1 MLLHA
6 CGSAVLRY
14 VVNVP
19 SVVLRHFH
27 RMFHMDAF
35 YGSAFF
41 FKVIRMAGN
50 VIFDVNLRPTEK
62 YMPL

>member
-1 MLLHA
+1 M
-6 CGSAVLRY
+6 LRY

-41 FKVIRMAGN
+41 FTVIRMAEN
-50 VIFDVNLRPTEK
+50 VIFDVNLRPAEK

>member
-1 MLLHA
+1 MF
-6 CGSAVLRY
+6 RY

-35 YGSAFF
+35 CGSAFF
-41 FKVIRMAGN
+41 TVIRMAEN